1 MPDTPVLT
9 FESVSIAYPGE
20 APLLSNICFH
30 VDKGERLALVGLNGS
45 GKTTLMMACVGMVP
59 HCGHICLDGISLT
72 SKTLNI
78 IREKVGFLFN
88 VPEDQLLFPE
98 VIDDVCFGL
107 QRTTLSKTEKQIR
120 CEKMLQKLN
129 ISHLKNASIHHLS
142 HGQKQ
147 RAALAGAM
155 VSEPKLLLLDEPTSG
170 LDPVA
175 RNQLVQTLT
184 AEKSAMIVATH
195 DLDFANKVCDR
206 CLFVENGRVD
216 THFSVAEIHS
226 IWSGKKS

>member
-1 MPDTPVLT
+1 MYDKPVLT

-20 APLLSNICFH
+20 APLLRNICFQ

-45 GKTTLMMACVGMVP
+45 GKTTLMMACVGLVP
-59 HCGHICLDGISLT
+59 HTGHIYLDGISLT
-72 SKTLNI
+72 PKTVNT
-78 IREKVGFLFN
+78 IRENIGFLFN

-98 VIDDVCFGL
+98 VLDDVCFGL
-107 QRTTLSKTEKQIR
+107 KRTTLSKAEKQIR
-120 CEKMLQKLN
+120 CEQMLHKLN
-129 ISHLKNASIHHLS
+129 ISYLKNASIHQLS

-170 LDPVA
+170 LDPIA
-175 RNQLVQTLT
+175 RNQLIQTLT
-184 AEKSAMIVATH
+184 NEKSAMIIATH
-195 DLDFANKVCDR
+195 DLNFAGKVCDR

-216 THFSVAEIHS
+216 THFSVAEIHA
-226 IWSGKKS
+226 IWSGQTS